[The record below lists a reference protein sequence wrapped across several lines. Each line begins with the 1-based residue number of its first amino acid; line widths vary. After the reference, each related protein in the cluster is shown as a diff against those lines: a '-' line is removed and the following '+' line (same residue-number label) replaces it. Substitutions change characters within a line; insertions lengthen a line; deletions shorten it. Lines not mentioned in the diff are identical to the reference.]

1 MSTVCAQRYQD
12 KVMIITGGSMGI
24 GKACVQLFVRNG
36 SKVVFCD
43 IEVAGGKEL
52 ETEVNGAGPGKAV
65 FIQCDVRKEDE
76 IKNVIERTVED
87 FGRIDCLAN
96 IAGRHPPHMPI
107 DNFSSDDFRELL
119 NMNLI
124 SYFCFAKYA
133 LPYLRQTKGNIINC
147 ASLVAQIGQSAAV
160 TYAASKGGI
169 VSMTKALAIDE
180 AKHGVRVNSI
190 SPGNIWT
197 ESWAL
202 GVQDVADPKGAIE
215 AGKDCQLMGKFGTTE
230 EAAQAFL
237 YLAAEA
243 SFCTG
248 IDLVLSG
255 GAELNYGNKNQ
266 CKEKASPYA

>member
-12 KVMIITGGSMGI
+12 KVTIITGGSMGI
-24 GKACVQLFVRNG
+24 GKACVQLF
-36 SKVVFCD
+36 
-43 IEVAGGKEL
+43 GGKKL
-52 ETEVNGAGPGKAV
+52 ETEVNGAGPGEAV
-65 FIQCDVRKEDE
+65 FIQCDVRKENE
-76 IKNVIERTVED
+76 IKRTVED
-87 FGRIDCLAN
+87 FGRIDCLVN
-96 IAGRHPPHMPI
+96 NAGTHPPIMTI

-119 NMNLI
+119 NTNLI

-147 ASLVAQIGQSAAV
+147 ASLVAQIGQWGAV

-169 VSMTKALAIDE
+169 VTMTKALAIDE

-197 ESWAL
+197 TLWER
-202 GVQDVADPKGAIE
+202 GVQDIADPEAAIE
-215 AGKDCQLMGKFGTTE
+215 AGKNCQLMGKFGTTAE
-230 EAAQAFL
+230 VAQAFL

-255 GAELNYGNKNQ
+255 GLELNLGNKN
-266 CKEKASPYA
+266 